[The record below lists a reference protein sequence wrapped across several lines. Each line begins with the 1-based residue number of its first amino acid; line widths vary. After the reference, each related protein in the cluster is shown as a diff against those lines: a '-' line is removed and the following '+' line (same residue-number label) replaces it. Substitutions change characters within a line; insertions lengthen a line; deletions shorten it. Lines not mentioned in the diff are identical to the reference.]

1 MLILNNDDLKSVLD
15 MKTAMQ
21 EVEKAYLE
29 LFRGEATCMPRCNV
43 ELPTRDPAKKY
54 ALGITSGGS
63 SVSGYVTIRMQSDIT
78 YFHEYAGV
86 RTHEKYAVHPG
97 QWCGLYMLF
106 DAQSGEPLA
115 FMHEGYLQHLRQG
128 ADGGIGAKYMAR
140 DDAAVLGMLGSG
152 GMAYTHAPA
161 ICQARNIKKMKVY
174 SPTRAHRETYA
185 KEMAELL
192 GIEVEPV
199 DEARKAHEGVDI
211 LATCTD
217 SSAPVAY
224 GKWIE
229 EGTHIVYAAG
239 ALDQEGADRVA
250 VSLRLGNTPTP
261 RGKDWHERS
270 DTVVWAASSPGGSD
284 SAHASA
290 PATGRSARGVIRPEK
305 EILLKDLLAG
315 KVKGRTGPQQI
326 TFSDRGGMR
335 GVEHN
340 AVAAKAYELAKERG
354 LGHEIPTE
362 WFLQD
367 IRD

>member
-1 MLILNNDDLKSVLD
+1 MLILNNDELKSVMD
-15 MKTAMQ
+15 MKTAM
-21 EVEKAYLE
+21 ELVEKAYLE
-29 LFRGEATCMPRCNV
+29 LFRGDATCMPRCNV

-86 RTHEKYAVHPG
+86 RTHEKYAVRPG

-106 DAQSGEPLA
+106 DVQSGEPLA
-115 FMHEGYLQHLRQG
+115 IMHEGYLQHLRQG

-140 DDAAVLGMLGSG
+140 EDAEVLGMLGSG
-152 GMAYTHAPA
+152 GMACTHAPA
-161 ICQARNIKKMKVY
+161 ICLARNIKKMKVY
-174 SPTRAHRETYA
+174 SPTREHRETYA
-185 KEMAELL
+185 KAMAELL

-199 DEARKAHEGVDI
+199 DEARQAHEGVDI

-217 SSAPVAY
+217 SSAPVAF
-224 GKWIE
+224 GRWIE

-239 ALDQEGADRVA
+239 PLDQEGADRVA

-270 DTVVWAASSPGGSD
+270 DTVVWAASPPGQ
-284 SAHASA
+284 SADASGA
-290 PATGRSARGVIRPEK
+290 AAREPARGVIRPEK
-305 EILLKDLLAG
+305 EILLKDLLEG
-315 KVKGRTGPQQI
+315 KVKGRTQARQI

>member
-1 MLILNNDDLKSVLD
+1 MLVLNNDDLKSVLD
-15 MKTAMQ
+15 MKTAMA
-21 EVEKAYLE
+21 EVERAYLE

-43 ELPTRDPAKKY
+43 ELPTRDPGKKY

-78 YFHEYAGV
+78 YEHEYLGV
-86 RTHEKYAVHPG
+86 RTREKYAVRPG

-115 FMHEGYLQHLRQG
+115 IMNEGYLQHLRQG

-140 DDAAVLGMLGSG
+140 EDAEVLGMLGSG

-161 ICQARNIKKMKVY
+161 ICQARNIKKMKVF
-174 SPTRAHRETYA
+174 SPTRKHREKYA
-185 KEMAELL
+185 KDMAELL

-211 LATCTD
+211 IATCTD
-217 SSAPVAY
+217 SSAPVIF
-224 GKWIE
+224 GRWLE

-239 ALDQEGADRVA
+239 PLDQDGADRVD
-250 VSLRLGNTPTP
+250 VSLRLGNTPMP

-270 DTVVWAASSPGGSD
+270 DTVVWAAPAPGRTEAAGGLG
-284 SAHASA
+284 A
-290 PATGRSARGVIRPEK
+290 ATRGSARGVIRPER
-305 EILLKDLLAG
+305 EILLKDLLEG
-315 KVKGRTGPQQI
+315 KVKGRTGARQI

-340 AVAAKAYELAKERG
+340 AVAAKAYELAKARG
-354 LGHEIPTE
+354 LGHQIPTE

>member
-15 MKTAMQ
+15 MKTAME

-54 ALGITSGGS
+54 TLGVTSGGS
-63 SVSGYVTIRMQSDIT
+63 SVSGYLTIRMQSDIT
-78 YFHEYAGV
+78 HDHEYAGV
-86 RTHEKYAVHPG
+86 RTHEKYAVRPG

-106 DAQSGEPLA
+106 DVQSGEPLA
-115 FMHEGYLQHLRQG
+115 IMNEGYLQHLRQG

-140 DDAAVLGMLGSG
+140 EDAEVLGMLGSG

-161 ICQARNIKKMKVY
+161 ICQARNIKKMKVF
-174 SPTRAHRETYA
+174 SPTREHRETYA

-217 SSAPVAY
+217 SSVPVAF
-224 GKWIE
+224 GRWIE

-239 ALDQEGADRVA
+239 SLDQDGAGRVA

-270 DTVVWAASSPGGSD
+270 DTVVWAASPPGRTKPVD
-284 SAHASA
+284 ASGA
-290 PATGRSARGVIRPEK
+290 ATGGMARGVIPPER
-305 EILLKDLLAG
+305 EILLQDLLLG
-315 KVKGRTGPQQI
+315 KVKGRTGARQI

-340 AVAAKAYELAKERG
+340 AVAAKAYELAKARG